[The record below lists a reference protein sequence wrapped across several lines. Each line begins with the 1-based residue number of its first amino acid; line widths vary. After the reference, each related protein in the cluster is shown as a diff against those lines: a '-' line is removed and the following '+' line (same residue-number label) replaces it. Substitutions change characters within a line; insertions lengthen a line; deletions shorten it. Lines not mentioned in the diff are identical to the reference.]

1 MDGISSPI
9 TAQVV
14 NTVYA
19 PISRHQYVEKI
30 TGPPAKVSVV
40 SPVNG
45 AVNQQLDIYLSWAKP
60 SMARRYDVYFGS
72 TAKAIALVSAGQT
85 ARAYVPTGLELDS
98 TYYFR
103 IDAVNEFGTTT
114 GDVCSFSTWAA
125 DDILTLDDGI
135 TPRTT
140 DTGEYIEKVS

>member
-1 MDGISSPI
+1 MITSFFGSSFTGRAAPQFVSHHRPEQI
-9 TAQVV
+9 T
-14 NTVYA
+14 
-19 PISRHQYVEKI
+19 E
-30 TGPPAKVSVV
+30 PPAKVSVV
-40 SPVNG
+40 SPTNG
-45 AVNQQLDIYLSWAKP
+45 AVNQQLDVYLTWVKP
-60 SMARRYDVYFGS
+60 PMARSYDVYFGTS
-72 TAKAIALVSAGQT
+72 AGSIALVSNDQT
-85 ARAYVPTGLELDS
+85 ARVKELPGLALDS

-114 GDVCSFSTWAA
+114 GDVCSFSTWSA